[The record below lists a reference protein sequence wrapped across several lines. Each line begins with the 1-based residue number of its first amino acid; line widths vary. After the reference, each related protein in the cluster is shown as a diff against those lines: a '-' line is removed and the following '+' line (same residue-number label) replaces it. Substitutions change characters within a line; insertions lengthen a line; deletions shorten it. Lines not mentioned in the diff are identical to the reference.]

1 MIEDI
6 SLLDLNKKY
15 TYADYLTW
23 RFKERVELIRGKVFK
38 MSPAPSRK
46 HQEIIGE
53 LFNQLYSTLK
63 KNPWQ
68 VFIAP
73 FDVRLPLKKG
83 NKAESVVHPDICI
96 VCDESKLDD
105 KGCNGA
111 PDLIIEILS
120 PNTSRKDTQDK
131 FVLYEE
137 NQVKEYWLVYP
148 GEGLLDVYKLNEKEK
163 YYLDKKY
170 TRTDPVPVGI
180 FNDLTIDLTEV
191 FEEDEWQDP
200 PGTVRI

>member
-63 KNPWQ
+63 KNP
-68 VFIAP
+68 
-73 FDVRLPLKKG
+73 
-83 NKAESVVHPDICI
+83 
-96 VCDESKLDD
+96 
-105 KGCNGA
+105 
-111 PDLIIEILS
+111 
-120 PNTSRKDTQDK
+120 
-131 FVLYEE
+131 
-137 NQVKEYWLVYP
+137 
-148 GEGLLDVYKLNEKEK
+148 
-163 YYLDKKY
+163 
-170 TRTDPVPVGI
+170 
-180 FNDLTIDLTEV
+180 
-191 FEEDEWQDP
+191 
-200 PGTVRI
+200 